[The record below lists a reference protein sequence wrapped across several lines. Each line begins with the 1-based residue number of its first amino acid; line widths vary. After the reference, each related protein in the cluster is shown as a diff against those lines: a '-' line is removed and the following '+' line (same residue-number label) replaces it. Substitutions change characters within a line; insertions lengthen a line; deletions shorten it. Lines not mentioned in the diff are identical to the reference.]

1 MTDIQTQTILDQ
13 RAMYQALAKQATK
26 EANRMKQRT
35 TYHDRYANDPDFRH
49 REKERMLI
57 AYYLKKEEKNAA
69 AAATNPLSS

>member
-1 MTDIQTQTILDQ
+1 MTDMQTQTILDQ

-49 REKERMLI
+49 REKERMLV
-57 AYYLKKEEKNAA
+57 AYYHRKNSAA
-69 AAATNPLSS
+69 AAAIPLSS